1 MKTILSKILH
11 FQDFISKAL
20 LLVIS
25 ALLIIYLLPKEN
37 QFSFDYKLGMPWQHE
52 DLYAPFDFSL
62 PKSKEKISA
71 EKKRIEQ
78 SSPHFYTIDSLIF
91 DSLRFIAVS
100 KLHLIESNY
109 KKKQILS
116 KIAELDSLYAKGE
129 IADQKIEN
137 QTKVML
143 LVKKN
148 QIINQDYSHFPTV
161 QEVKQL
167 AIRSGFDTLF
177 PNLPPNTFFDDQL
190 TLKHKQQQLD
200 QISLWE
206 GFIEKGKLIIS
217 SNEPVSEDTFKIL
230 EALKYNYSN
239 EQVTFRS
246 NYLIGGYAVLVFILL
261 IMLFLFIR
269 KYRKEIYEDNR
280 KVIFILLNMILSIL
294 AVVTIINRAPD
305 YLYLVPLCLLPLLI
319 KAFFDPRLGLFTH
332 VVTVLLI
339 SLVVPDSSTFIIV
352 QIIAGIVTILTVSES
367 YKRTNLFLSVGRIT
381 LVYIVSYYAV
391 QMIYQGNTYGLS
403 WMTIGIFVI
412 NGLIILAL
420 SVPLFYVYEKLF
432 GLVSDFSLLELSD
445 TNSPLLKELADTAP
459 GTFHHSLQVANL
471 AEAAAQ
477 EIGANAMLV
486 RVGALYHDIGKM
498 KNPSY
503 FTENQLSGSNLHDEL
518 SFIESASVI
527 IRHVK
532 DGIEMAKKNKI
543 PDRIIDFIRT
553 HHGSM
558 LVYYFYS
565 KERDSSE
572 TVDEEMFRYPGPI
585 PFSKETTILMMA
597 DSVEAASKSLKNPD
611 TLIIDAFVEKIIE
624 KQKEEHQF
632 LNSDITLKEIEKV
645 KKVLK
650 RKLINIYHLR
660 IEYPE

>member
-11 FQDFISKAL
+11 FQNLIGKAF
-20 LLVIS
+20 
-25 ALLIIYLLPKEN
+25 LLIISTLLIVYLLPKEH
-37 QFSFDYKLGMPWQHE
+37 QFSFDYKMGMPWQHE

-71 EKKRIEQ
+71 EKKRIEK
-78 SSPHFYTIDSLIF
+78 SSPFFYAIDSLVF
-91 DSLRFIAVS
+91 DSIRSIAVS
-100 KLHLIESNY
+100 KLQRIESGN
-109 KKKQILS
+109 KKKQIRT
-116 KIAELDSLYAKGE
+116 KINELDSLYAKGI
-129 IADQKIEN
+129 IAEQKIEN
-137 QTKVML
+137 QSKTIFL
-143 LVKKN
+143 EKN
-148 QIINQDYSHFPTV
+148 NRIINQDYSNFLMI
-161 QEVKQL
+161 QDVKQFV
-167 AIRSGFDTLF
+167 IKSGLDTLF
-177 PNLPPNTFFDDQL
+177 PILPPNTFFDDQL

-206 GFIEKGKLIIS
+206 GFVEKGKLIIS
-217 SNEPVSEDTFKIL
+217 SNEPVSEDSFKIL
-230 EALKYNYSN
+230 EALKFNYTYQQA
-239 EQVTFRS
+239 EFRS
-246 NYLIGGYAVLVFILL
+246 NYLIGGYTVLVFILL
-261 IMLFLFIR
+261 VMLFLFIR
-269 KYRKEIYEDNR
+269 KYRKEIYDDNR
-280 KVIFILLNMILSIL
+280 KVLFILLNMILAVL
-294 AVVTIINRAPD
+294 AVATIINRAPD
-305 YLYLVPLCLLPLLI
+305 YLYIVPLCLLPLLI

-332 VVTVLLI
+332 VVTILII
-339 SLVVPDSSTFIIV
+339 SLVVPDSSIFIIV

-403 WMTIGIFVI
+403 WLTIGNFVI

-420 SVPLFYVYEKLF
+420 SVPLFYIYEKLF

-503 FTENQLSGSNLHDEL
+503 FTENQTSGSNLHDEL
-518 SFIESASVI
+518 SNIESARI
-527 IRHVK
+527 IISHVK
-532 DGIEMAKKNKI
+532 DGIALAKTNKI

-553 HHGSM
+553 HHGTM

-565 KERDSSE
+565 KEKESAE
-572 TVDEEMFRYPGPI
+572 IVDEDLFRYPGPI
-585 PFSKETTILMMA
+585 PFSKETAILMMS
-597 DSVEAASKSLKNPD
+597 DSVEAASKSLKDPD
-611 TLIIDAFVEKIIE
+611 AIIIDAFVEKIIE
-624 KQKEEHQF
+624 KQIEEKQF
-632 LNSDITLKEIEKV
+632 LNSDITLKEIEKI

>member
-1 MKTILSKILH
+1 M
-11 FQDFISKAL
+11 
-20 LLVIS
+20 
-25 ALLIIYLLPKEN
+25 
-37 QFSFDYKLGMPWQHE
+37 GMPWQHE
-52 DLYAPFDFSL
+52 DLYAPFDFSF

-71 EKKRIEQ
+71 EKKRIEK
-78 SSPHFYTIDSLIF
+78 SSPLFYEIDSLVF
-91 DSLRFIAVS
+91 DSIRTVAVS
-100 KLHLIESNY
+100 KLQRIENNY
-109 KKKQILS
+109 KKKQIQT
-116 KIAELDSLYAKGE
+116 KIDELDSLYAKGI
-129 IADQKIEN
+129 IAEQKIEN
-137 QTKVML
+137 QSKAIFL
-143 LVKKN
+143 EKKN
-148 QIINQDYSHFPTV
+148 RVVNQDYSDFLTV
-161 QEVKQL
+161 QDVKQF
-167 AIRSGFDTLF
+167 AVKSGLDTLF
-177 PNLPPNTFFDDQL
+177 PYLPPNTFFDDQL
-190 TLKHKQQQLD
+190 TIKYKQQQLD

-206 GFIEKGKLIIS
+206 GFVEKGKLIIS

-230 EALKYNYSN
+230 EALKFNYTHQ
-239 EQVTFRS
+239 QVETFS
-246 NYLIGGYAVLVFILL
+246 NYLIGGYTVLVFILL
-261 IMLFLFIR
+261 VMLFLFLR
-269 KYRKEIYEDNR
+269 KYRQEIYEDNR
-280 KVIFILLNMILSIL
+280 KIVFILLNMILSVL

-305 YLYLVPLCLLPLLI
+305 YLYIVPLCLLPLLI

-332 VVTVLLI
+332 VVTILII
-339 SLVVPDSSTFIIV
+339 SLVVPDSSIFIIV
-352 QIIAGIVTILTVSES
+352 QVIAGIVTILTVSES

-391 QMIYQGNTYGLS
+391 QIIYQGNTYGLS
-403 WMTIGIFVI
+403 WLTIGIFVI

-477 EIGANAMLV
+477 EIGANAMLA

-503 FTENQLSGSNLHDEL
+503 FTENQTSGSNLHDEL
-518 SFIESASVI
+518 SNIESARI
-527 IRHVK
+527 IISHVK
-532 DGIEMAKKNKI
+532 DGIALAKTNKI

-565 KERDSSE
+565 REKESSE
-572 TVDEEMFRYPGPI
+572 MVDEDLFRYPGPI
-585 PFSKETTILMMA
+585 PFSKETAILMMS
-597 DSVEAASKSLKNPD
+597 DSVEAASKSLKDPD
-611 TLIIDAFVEKIIE
+611 ALTIDAFVEKIIE
-624 KQKEEHQF
+624 KQIEEKQF